1 MCSTTRFPEA
11 IRLKNIKA
19 RTVSNAL
26 VIFFTLFGPPKEV
39 QSDQGSNFM
48 PGIFQQVMHEHGV
61 RQIIIKSSAYHP
73 ESQGALERFHANLK
87 TMIRANVDHHE
98 KDWDVGLP
106 LLMFAARESV

>member
-11 IRLKNIKA
+11 IPLKNIKA

-26 VIFFTLFGPPKEV
+26 VIFFTLFGLPEEV
-39 QSDQGSNFM
+39 QSYQGSNFM

-73 ESQGALERFHANLK
+73 ESQGALETNLI
-87 TMIRANVDHHE
+87 TMIRATSINMKKTGMSGYH
-98 KDWDVGLP
+98 W
-106 LLMFAARESV
+106 